1 VIETKAELGEKLAA
15 LDDEAKALEA
25 AKAAALDRSDH
36 IEKWSEQ
43 KRTVLMLYTAF
54 AAQAPWYLDP
64 EHRRA
69 MYERIG
75 LRVKVYKEGPPEIDI
90 TLDPSMLPSSDEA
103 TEAFNA
109 AWAKAMEAETFESME
124 EIPSVSEESTS
135 GC

>member
-1 VIETKAELGEKLAA
+1 VIETKAEVGEKLAV
-15 LDDEAKALEA
+15 LDDEAWALEA
-25 AKAAALDRSDH
+25 AKAMALDRSDH

-43 KRTVLMLYTAF
+43 KRTVLMLYAAF

-75 LRVKVYKEGPPEIDI
+75 LRVTVYKERPPEIDI
-90 TLDPSMLPSSDEA
+90 TLDPSALPTSDEA
-103 TEAFNA
+103 AEAFNA
-109 AWAKAMEAETFESME
+109 AWAKTLESETFVSME
-124 EIPSVSEESTS
+124 VIQSVPAISTS

>member
-1 VIETKAELGEKLAA
+1 
-15 LDDEAKALEA
+15 
-25 AKAAALDRSDH
+25 
-36 IEKWSEQ
+36 
-43 KRTVLMLYTAF
+43 MLYTAF

-75 LRVKVYKEGPPEIDI
+75 LRIKVYKEGPPEIDI